1 MFLADYVAV
10 SRRIGENAAV
20 LGEMT
25 TNEVPTEPLV
35 IIPLGA
41 TEQHGPHLPLD
52 TDTRIAVAWAH
63 RVAEQLH
70 SEDRRVI
77 VAPALP
83 YGASGEHQGF
93 DGTMSVG
100 NETLTSIVVEL
111 GRSMRSWAGG
121 LIFLSGH
128 AGNVAALREAERTL
142 VAEGDSMVAL
152 VPRLAGSDAHAG
164 HTETSILLSLS
175 PEVVR
180 LDRAEPGCTD
190 PIEDIL
196 PALVA
201 NGVIGVS
208 PNGVLGDPTGAS
220 KQIGAH
226 LLDRLVELAV
236 TTIEE
241 RLFV

>member
-1 MFLADYVAV
+1 M
-10 SRRIGENAAV
+10 RRDQ
-20 LGEMT
+20 
-25 TNEVPTEPLV
+25 PKK
-35 IIPLGA
+35 GA
-41 TEQHGPHLPLD
+41 LCSCGDE
-52 TDTRIAVAWAH
+52 
-63 RVAEQLH
+63 
-70 SEDRRVI
+70 
-77 VAPALP
+77 
-83 YGASGEHQGF
+83 
-93 DGTMSVG
+93 
-100 NETLTSIVVEL
+100 
-111 GRSMRSWAGG
+111 
-121 LIFLSGH
+121 H

-175 PEVVR
+175 PEVVC